1 MAGTEVTQK
10 TAQKAHKLFSY
21 LWDSAKI
28 VGENVATVAEEVT
41 GAILTNPADITD
53 GLGSGNAA
61 GKRRTTSTTSEST
74 RSCQSSS
81 DAAQYFVEY
90 KALDLST
97 LPKELV
103 VSAEST

>member
-53 GLGSGNAA
+53 GLGSGPLPTCAYSM
-61 GKRRTTSTTSEST
+61 RRQCGRKTTYHQHYI
-74 RSCQSSS
+74 R
-81 DAAQYFVEY
+81 
-90 KALDLST
+90 KHPL
-97 LPKELV
+97 LPIQFGRCPV
-103 VSAEST
+103 FRGV